1 MQEYWLL
8 TNIPPSNSFKEIM
21 QRKIAVGLSAFAL
34 LLDFVIV
41 TSVTLNLAWV
51 RTYAAGG
58 QYTSFPGSVRFMYL
72 FQVGFVVAVGI
83 FLWKIRDGM
92 KSQTDSNFALA
103 VICIYAI
110 SAASQLFSKS
120 SHERLNFIPA
130 AIIMWGFYVL
140 RKGGN
145 NQ

>member
-1 MQEYWLL
+1 MPEFWLL
-8 TNIPPSNSFKEIM
+8 MNIQLSNSSKEIM
-21 QRKIAVGLSAFAL
+21 KRKIAIALSAIAL
-34 LLDFVIV
+34 LVDFVIV

-72 FQVGFVVAVGI
+72 FQVGFVIAVSI
-83 FLWKIRDGM
+83 FLWKIRNGM
-92 KSQTDSNFALA
+92 NSQTDSNFALA

-120 SHERLNFIPA
+120 SHEKLNFIPA

-140 RKGGN
+140 RKGAN
-145 NQ
+145 RQ